1 LWKEITSK
9 ITSNEISEL
18 ASELIKIRSDEEVG
32 EKEICYFLFDY
43 LKALGFSVEIQNVSH
58 NRPNIIARINGNNNG
73 ESLMFNGHLDTV
85 PIGNIENWKFE
96 PFEPV
101 IKNNKLFG
109 RGATDMKGSIASAI
123 IAIKRFIE
131 KNEKF
136 NGEIIFVGVMGEET
150 EGLGSEKIIK
160 EGIRANMA
168 IVGEPSDGNIYRAH
182 KGTLWFNLKTYGV
195 AEHSSQIKTTSNNAI
210 QNMSFFIEEIG
221 KMNSELEK
229 INSVVG
235 HPTINIGKI
244 TGGIK
249 QNIIPDKCVISVDRR
264 LLPKEDPHLVINNIT
279 KRLQRLEKKDNRLKF
294 EINIKMIREGTE
306 INESERIVSLVSN
319 AIKLVLKTSPNI
331 SGMKATTD
339 MSILVNKGNIPTV
352 IYGPGYIKQAHIDN
366 EFIELSQLVNASK
379 VYATIFSE
387 LLLKK

>member
-1 LWKEITSK
+1 M
-9 ITSNEISEL
+9 
-18 ASELIKIRSDEEVG
+18 
-32 EKEICYFLFDY
+32 C
-43 LKALGFSVEIQNVSH
+43 
-58 NRPNIIARINGNNNG
+58 
-73 ESLMFNGHLDTV
+73 
-85 PIGNIENWKFE
+85 
-96 PFEPV
+96 
-101 IKNNKLFG
+101 
-109 RGATDMKGSIASAI
+109 
-123 IAIKRFIE
+123 
-131 KNEKF
+131 
-136 NGEIIFVGVMGEET
+136 
-150 EGLGSEKIIK
+150 
-160 EGIRANMA
+160 
-168 IVGEPSDGNIYRAH
+168 
-182 KGTLWFNLKTYGV
+182 
-195 AEHSSQIKTTSNNAI
+195 
-210 QNMSFFIEEIG
+210 
-221 KMNSELEK
+221 
-229 INSVVG
+229 
-235 HPTINIGKI
+235 
-244 TGGIK
+244 IK